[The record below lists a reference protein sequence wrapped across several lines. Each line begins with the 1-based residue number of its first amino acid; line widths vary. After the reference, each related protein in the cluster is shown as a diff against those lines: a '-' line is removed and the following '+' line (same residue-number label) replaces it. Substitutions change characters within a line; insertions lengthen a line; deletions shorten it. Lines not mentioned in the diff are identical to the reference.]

1 MHGAPLISNRP
12 TFGQNKLRT
21 GPNLVNGGG
30 IKLLIGPILL
40 SLSGSHLRRHLKLST
55 EEALQSGGANEKVPI
70 TLICS
75 SIEAAMQEDIVITFI
90 LGGKTNRE
98 TC

>member
-1 MHGAPLISNRP
+1 MHGAPLISNQP

-30 IKLLIGPILL
+30 IKLLIGTILL

-55 EEALQSGGANEKVPI
+55 EEALQSGGANVKVPI

-75 SIEAAMQEDIVITFI
+75 SIEAANARGHRDNFY
-90 LGGKTNRE
+90 LGR
-98 TC
+98 